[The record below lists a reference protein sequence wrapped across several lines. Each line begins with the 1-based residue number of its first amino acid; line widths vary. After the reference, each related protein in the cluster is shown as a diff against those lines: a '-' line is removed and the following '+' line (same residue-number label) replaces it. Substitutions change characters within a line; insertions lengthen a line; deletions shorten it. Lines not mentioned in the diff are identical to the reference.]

1 MSNLLEQKLLEIF
14 NALLKEFN
22 IWRKGESQEE
32 PLIIN
37 IHDKV
42 VANDPTSAQ
51 GIMNRDNIGLT
62 IYSAITDLMRNYDIS
77 RSLAVLTYHLVVS
90 HPFIDGN
97 KRTALGLLLNI
108 LYELFE
114 DKMEIPQDLEDQL
127 IRVLIEISDYP
138 PEEDEDGI
146 NRIRNIIEDIIHGIL
161 F

>member
-1 MSNLLEQKLLEIF
+1 
-14 NALLKEFN
+14 
-22 IWRKGESQEE
+22 
-32 PLIIN
+32 
-37 IHDKV
+37 
-42 VANDPTSAQ
+42 
-51 GIMNRDNIGLT
+51 
-62 IYSAITDLMRNYDIS
+62 MRNYDIS